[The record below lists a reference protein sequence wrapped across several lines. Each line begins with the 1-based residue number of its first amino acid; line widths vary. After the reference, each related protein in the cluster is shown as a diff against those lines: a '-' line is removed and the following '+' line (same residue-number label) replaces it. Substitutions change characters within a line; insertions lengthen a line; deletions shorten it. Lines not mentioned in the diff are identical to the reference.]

1 MDPGTSGTRKDGP
14 MFALEIGRL
23 IHDERKREIERTLT
37 IRRLLRRDPVDA
49 VEAEPRP
56 CAEPAVLRRRHE
68 PAGATS

>member
-1 MDPGTSGTRKDGP
+1 

-49 VEAEPRP
+49 VESAPRP
-56 CAEPAVLRRRHE
+56 CVEPTAPRRRHE
-68 PAGATS
+68 AAGATS